1 MHSSFS
7 PYNSL
12 TSQVFILHDRSGG
25 LVGSMVKNLRTKN
38 VHRITCCQSSLFIKR
53 QWLFIRTLLLPAWAQ
68 KRVFGYIL
76 FYQCFTV
83 LCLLVLELCFVSYK
97 QGSVTDG
104 SLINNVQKQLCNNLK
119 TVVEH
124 QACIETDKC
133 HWDITLRYPFI
144 T

>member
-12 TSQVFILHDRSGG
+12 TSQVFIFHDRSGG
-25 LVGSMVKNLRTKN
+25 LVGSMVKNLRIKN
-38 VHRITCCQSSLFIKR
+38 VHQITCCQSSLLFINR

-68 KRVFGYIL
+68 KRVFGNIRL
-76 FYQCFTV
+76 YQCFTV
-83 LCLLVLELCFVSYK
+83 LFLLVLELCFVSYK
-97 QGSVTDG
+97 QGS
-104 SLINNVQKQLCNNLK
+104 LINNVQNQLCNNLK
-119 TVVEH
+119 RVVEH

>member
-1 MHSSFS
+1 MYSSFS

-25 LVGSMVKNLRTKN
+25 LVGSMVENLRTKN

-53 QWLFIRTLLLPAWAQ
+53 QLLFIRTLLLPAWTQ
-68 KRVFGYIL
+68 KRVFGYIRL
-76 FYQCFTV
+76 YQCFTV

-97 QGSVTDG
+97 QGFVTDG
-104 SLINNVQKQLCNNLK
+104 TLINNLQNQLCNNLK

-124 QACIETDKC
+124 QACVETDKC